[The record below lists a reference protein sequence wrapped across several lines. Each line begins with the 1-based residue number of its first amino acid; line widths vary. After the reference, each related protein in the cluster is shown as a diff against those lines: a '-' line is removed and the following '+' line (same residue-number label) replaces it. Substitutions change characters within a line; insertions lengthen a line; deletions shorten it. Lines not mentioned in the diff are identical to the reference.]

1 MSRKKAKYYAEDTG
15 APARRRKR
23 RRRRSEKRIP
33 SWVYRIALI
42 LLVAALGLVIYV
54 NRDSLTPERISA
66 WVQERVVGAG
76 EGDGYPAS
84 IEGSEV
90 HEGNFQSAG
99 GDLVM
104 VSDTHLTVLNS
115 TAGEVVSRQHSLS
128 FPVLRLG
135 GDRALLYNLGGKGY
149 QLDTRA
155 ETILRG
161 DMEQNILGGAVAQN
175 GAYALLTE
183 SSDYFG
189 ELRVYTHDGKEQF
202 TYRFSSCYPTAAAL
216 SPDASQALV
225 CGVYAEGGAFASSL
239 YLIDLNS
246 DAGGAPAA
254 TFPETTLLDALWY
267 ADGSA
272 AAIGDDTAALVS
284 PEGTVTKYSYDG
296 WRLCAYGGEN
306 GVTALALSSYAGS
319 ESGKLILLDSSG
331 HAVFTAQLAAAP
343 DDVSVY
349 GNTAAVLAGGTVTA
363 YSIADGAAFASADA
377 GADAVALTL
386 ANESSAYILGVSE
399 VRMVSLNG

>member
-1 MSRKKAKYYAEDTG
+1 MSSKKAKYYAEDTG

-23 RRRRSEKRIP
+23 RRRRERRIP
-33 SWVYRIALI
+33 SWVYRIALV
-42 LLVAALGLVIYV
+42 LLVAVLGLVIYV
-54 NRDSLTPERISA
+54 NRDALTPERISA

-76 EGDGYPAS
+76 EGDGYPVS

-90 HEGNFQSAG
+90 LAGNFRSTD

-115 TAGEVVSRQHSLS
+115 TAGEVLSRQHSLS

-135 GDRALLYNLGGKGY
+135 GDRALIYNLGGKGY
-149 QLDTRA
+149 QVERRS
-155 ETILRG
+155 ETVLRG
-161 DMEQNILGGAVAQN
+161 DMEQNILGGAVAGN

-183 SSDYFG
+183 SADYFG
-189 ELRVYTHDGKEQF
+189 ELTVFTHDSKEQF
-202 TYRFSSCYPTAAAL
+202 RYRFSSCYPVAAAL
-216 SPDASQALV
+216 NADATRALV
-225 CGVYAEGGAFASSL
+225 CGVYAQGGAFASSL

-267 ADGSA
+267 NDGSA

-284 PEGTVTKYSYDG
+284 PEGTITKYSYDG
-296 WRLCAYGGEN
+296 WQLCAYAGEN
-306 GVTALALSSYAGS
+306 GVTAIALSSYAGS
-319 ESGKLILLDSSG
+319 DSGKLVLLDSSG
-331 HAVFTAQLAAAP
+331 RAVLAAQLPAAP
-343 DDVSVY
+343 DSVSVY
-349 GNTAAVLAGGTVTA
+349 GNTATVLAGGTVTA
-363 YSIADGAAFASADA
+363 YSIADGTAFASADA

-386 ANESSAYILGVSE
+386 ANESAAYILGVSE
-399 VRMVSLNG
+399 VRTVSLNG